1 MAPAA
6 AAAGRTGRNP
16 RLISSRQPLLRPCYK
31 SDMEKY
37 AHVMSGRT
45 DDSRVARGL
54 PARSA
59 SLLAALGFA
68 TETDSDDDDCSVS
81 SDASDASGEGAPV
94 QKTRVVRMKP
104 PAKPAR
110 PAAKKPKRAEPAA
123 KKGKPAAKKDK
134 PAAKKDKKAART
146 QKRSDME
153 LHDDA
158 AAACPAEPAT
168 LAPGKRGR
176 APRDAKEPPLK
187 QRGRRESTSAISSD
201 SDSYDAEDVTCAGDD
216 DDEYTCAAAASPAE
230 RRRSARPPNPKSFGS
245 DWVHCSDSD
254 GENTSS
260 APRVPPVKQARCDS
274 AVARPPP
281 AAAAA
286 VPQVLPVVA
295 ALPVVAVALCDSS
308 PPSQG
313 CPTLRAPAPVAVT
326 TPGSSNMDAP
336 CSDPGD
342 NNKPTHL

>member
-6 AAAGRTGRNP
+6 AAAAAATARHPDRKP
-16 RLISSRQPLLRPCYK
+16 AAMRLIRSRQPLLRPCYE
-31 SDMEKY
+31 SDMKQY
-37 AHVMSGRT
+37 ARVMSGRT
-45 DDSRVARGL
+45 DDSRVVRDL
-54 PARSA
+54 PTRSA
-59 SLLAALGFA
+59 SLLTALGFANA
-68 TETDSDDDDCSVS
+68 TETDSDADDCSVS
-81 SDASDASGEGAPV
+81 SDASDASGEVAPV
-94 QKTRVVRMKP
+94 QKTRVVRTKP
-104 PAKPAR
+104 ALKPAR
-110 PAAKKPKRAEPAA
+110 PAAKKAA
-123 KKGKPAAKKDK
+123 APAAKKDK
-134 PAAKKDKKAART
+134 PAAKKAART
-146 QKRSDME
+146 QKRSGTE

-187 QRGRRESTSAISSD
+187 QRGRRESVATISSD

-216 DDEYTCAAAASPAE
+216 EDEYTCAAAASPAVL
-230 RRRSARPPNPKSFGS
+230 RRSARTPKPKSCGP
-245 DWVHCSDSD
+245 DWVRSSDSD
-254 GENTSS
+254 GESTSS
-260 APRVPPVKQARCDS
+260 APRAHPVKQARRVP

-313 CPTLRAPAPVAVT
+313 CPTLRAPAPVAAT

-336 CSDPGD
+336 PQRSRHY
-342 NNKPTHL
+342 KPTL